1 MEGDSL
7 HLPTDNLASVSPLEI
22 ISGRDVI
29 KFDFVF
35 WGVFLFVCLFVCF
48 FKQGAG
54 QKEGG
59 GSLSQTAQGIW
70 KPDSQGSRIHSRMLM
85 SLVQLID

>member
-35 WGVFLFVCLFVCF
+35 WGVFLFVCLFVF
-48 FKQGAG
+48 FLSRG
-54 QKEGG
+54 QVRKREVVACHRLHRVFG
-59 GSLSQTAQGIW
+59 SQTLKGLAFT
-70 KPDSQGSRIHSRMLM
+70 PEC
-85 SLVQLID
+85 